1 MNLKVKDF
9 VDRVIM
15 NVNKEEKS
23 PFLSGQKPVSLTPS
37 WEAQKLPNDEL
48 NFKGLTMAK
57 AQMTLTPPKDKF
69 KLVFLIFLLHGLG
82 TLMPWNM
89 FITAKSILNWRQQ
102 MIRPRQYRTMDT
114 SFMANGIYQNTIY
127 GMAATLPVEY
137 TGAVVLGAN
146 ISGLFTT
153 IVSICSSFVFSSY
166 RTSAIYYFITA
177 MLVLLMCFDTYF
189 ALPLNKFYRY
199 HEMIRRK
206 DNVRTDQ
213 RVPIKIPYGSVFFQA
228 FPQLFNIFFVFFVTL
243 AVFPAVHSDIRPNH
257 TNFFIPDQLFTSIT
271 CFLTFNLFAMLGS
284 LATSWVQ
291 WPKPKYLWIPVSMRG
306 AFLPLFLFC
315 NYLPKGAQRTLPI
328 LITNEWIYWIIAVV
342 MSFSSGYLSSLGM
355 MYAPKT
361 VSPKYQTTAGMF
373 AAAML
378 ITGIFSGILFSFLF
392 PYFYFV
398 DFKLAT
404 NDTFPTTYAGCFLQ
418 YMSFA
423 SQIPNLI
430 FNWINIFLR
439 IGGDIT
445 KRIVCTIP
453 MILIIFIFT
462 VILAMVD
469 SSSWPDIFFWI
480 TIITIVILQ
489 SVNGVYHNTV
499 YGMAAILPLGYT
511 GAVVLGSNLSGLFAA
526 IASICSSYIF
536 SSHRTAAIYYFLT
549 AILVFFICFDTYF
562 ALPLNKFYR
571 YHEIVR
577 RKENL
582 RKVEEEIGTRIPY
595 LTIFIAAL
603 PQLCNVF
610 FTLFVT
616 LSVFPAVHSGN
627 LTTTI
632 VQWPKP
638 KYLRIFVLMRCI
650 FVPLFLFCNYLPKG
664 VERKLPVL
672 ITNEWIYWI
681 IAVVMSYSSGYLQSL
696 GMMYAPKTVA
706 PKYQTTAGMFTAAML
721 ISGVFAGILLSFL
734 FPYIV

>member
-1 MNLKVKDF
+1 M
-9 VDRVIM
+9 IM
-15 NVNKEEKS
+15 PPPMPKTLILFSLNAPIRNVNKEEKS

-37 WEAQKLPNDEL
+37 WEAQKLPNDQL

-57 AQMTLTPPKDKF
+57 AQMSLTPPKDKF

-89 FITAKSILNWRQQ
+89 FITAKSILNWHLQ
-102 MIRPRQYRTMDT
+102 MIRLPQYRTMDIFFST
-114 SFMANGIYQNTIY
+114 WRIVYSILLELIIFTITIILAILDSSVWPDVFFWITMLSVILLNMANGIYQNTIY

-146 ISGLFTT
+146 ISGLFAT

-199 HEMIRRK
+199 HETIRRK
-206 DNVRTDQ
+206 ENVRTDQ
-213 RVPIKIPYGSVFFQA
+213 RVPVKIPYGSVFFQA

-257 TNFFIPDQLFTSIT
+257 NDFFIPDQLFTSIT

-315 NYLPKGAQRTLPI
+315 NYLPKGVQRTLPI

-373 AAAML
+373 AAAIGRKKFHSPGKQLVKIQMIL
-378 ITGIFSGILFSFLF
+378 SPPKDKFKLVFLVFVLHGIGVLMPWNMFITAKS
-392 PYFYFV
+392 YFV

-404 NDTFPTTYAGCFLQ
+404 NDTSPTFYAGYFLQ
-418 YMSFA
+418 YMGLA
-423 SQIPNLI
+423 SQIPS
-430 FNWINIFLR
+430 
-439 IGGDIT
+439 
-445 KRIVCTIP
+445 
-453 MILIIFIFT
+453 
-462 VILAMVD
+462 A
-469 SSSWPDIFFWI
+469 
-480 TIITIVILQ
+480 
-489 SVNGVYHNTV
+489 NGVFQNTV
-499 YGMAAILPLGYT
+499 YGMAAILPLQYT
-511 GAVVLGSNLSGLFAA
+511 GAIWAFGIDCLYMQL
-526 IASICSSYIF
+526 IYF
-536 SSHRTAAIYYFLT
+536 SSDRTAAIYYFLT
-549 AILVFFICFDTYF
+549 AILICFICVDTYF
-562 ALPLNKFYR
+562 VLPLNKFYR
-571 YHEIVR
+571 YHEIIR
-577 RKENL
+577 RKEDL
-582 RKVEEEIGTRIPY
+582 RKVEEIGTHIPY
-595 LTIFIAAL
+595 FTIFLTAL

-616 LSVFPAVHSGN
+616 LAVFPAVHSGI
-627 LTTTI
+627 LTTTF
-632 VQWPKP
+632 VRWPKP
-638 KYLRIFVLMRCI
+638 KYLWILVLMRII
-650 FVPLFLFCNYLPKG
+650 FVPLFLVCNYLPKG
-664 VERKLPVL
+664 VKRKLPIL

-681 IAVVMSYSSGYLQSL
+681 IAVIMSYSSGYLQ
-696 GMMYAPKTVA
+696 P
-706 PKYQTTAGMFTAAML
+706 
-721 ISGVFAGILLSFL
+721 
-734 FPYIV
+734 

>member
-1 MNLKVKDF
+1 MSYY
-9 VDRVIM
+9 
-15 NVNKEEKS
+15 VNKEEKS

-37 WEAQKLPNDEL
+37 WEAQKLPNDQL

-57 AQMTLTPPKDKF
+57 AQMSLTPPKDKF

-89 FITAKSILNWRQQ
+89 FITAKSYFVDFKLASTN
-102 MIRPRQYRTMDT
+102 DT
-114 SFMANGIYQNTIY
+114 SSSISYDGYFLQYLGFASQIPNLIFNWLNIFVQLGGDLTKRIVYSILLELIIFTITIILAILDSSVWPDVFFWITMLSVILLNMANGIYQNTIY

-146 ISGLFTT
+146 ISGLFAT

-199 HEMIRRK
+199 HETIRRK
-206 DNVRTDQ
+206 ENVRTDQ
-213 RVPIKIPYGSVFFQA
+213 RVPVKIPYGSVFFQA

-257 TNFFIPDQLFTSIT
+257 NDFFIPDQLFTSIT

-315 NYLPKGAQRTLPI
+315 NYLPKGVQRTLPI

-392 PYFYFV
+392 PYFV
-398 DFKLAT
+398 
-404 NDTFPTTYAGCFLQ
+404 
-418 YMSFA
+418 
-423 SQIPNLI
+423 I
-430 FNWINIFLR
+430 F
-439 IGGDIT
+439 
-445 KRIVCTIP
+445 
-453 MILIIFIFT
+453 
-462 VILAMVD
+462 
-469 SSSWPDIFFWI
+469 
-480 TIITIVILQ
+480 
-489 SVNGVYHNTV
+489 
-499 YGMAAILPLGYT
+499 
-511 GAVVLGSNLSGLFAA
+511 
-526 IASICSSYIF
+526 
-536 SSHRTAAIYYFLT
+536 
-549 AILVFFICFDTYF
+549 
-562 ALPLNKFYR
+562 
-571 YHEIVR
+571 
-577 RKENL
+577 
-582 RKVEEEIGTRIPY
+582 
-595 LTIFIAAL
+595 
-603 PQLCNVF
+603 
-610 FTLFVT
+610 
-616 LSVFPAVHSGN
+616 
-627 LTTTI
+627 
-632 VQWPKP
+632 
-638 KYLRIFVLMRCI
+638 
-650 FVPLFLFCNYLPKG
+650 
-664 VERKLPVL
+664 
-672 ITNEWIYWI
+672 
-681 IAVVMSYSSGYLQSL
+681 
-696 GMMYAPKTVA
+696 
-706 PKYQTTAGMFTAAML
+706 
-721 ISGVFAGILLSFL
+721 
-734 FPYIV
+734 